1 MSTFLNG
8 NQLEIGCHMFS
19 ANDLYTF
26 KEKLKERL
34 NVVCHAVVLRWLQL
48 PDLIRLAVVKQ
59 QPHSNTQPFH
69 REVKLFRCFRKHVK
83 SNLSKLSTKHSTKK
97 HFISVFCLFS
107 QTWFCELIYTFL
119 GSQVYMYLFSF
130 YAQKVPVT
138 LHQFS

>member
-1 MSTFLNG
+1 
-8 NQLEIGCHMFS
+8 MFS

-48 PDLIRLAVVKQ
+48 PDLICLAVVKQ

-69 REVKLFRCFRKHVK
+69 REVKSFRCFRPHVK
-83 SNLSKLSTKHSTKK
+83 SNLSKLSMK

-130 YAQKVPVT
+130 YAQKVHLT
-138 LHQFS
+138 SHQFS